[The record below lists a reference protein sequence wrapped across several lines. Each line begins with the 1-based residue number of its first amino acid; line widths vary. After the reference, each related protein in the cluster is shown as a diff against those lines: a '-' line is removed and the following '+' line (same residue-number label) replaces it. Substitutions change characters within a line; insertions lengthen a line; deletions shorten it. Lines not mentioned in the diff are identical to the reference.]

1 MSPPTIAQRRA
12 TFRALHQTGCF
23 VLPNPWDLGSARAL
37 EAMGFKALATSSAGH
52 AWSRARADGQLA
64 RDDALAHLREM
75 VQATSLPINADFESG
90 FGDTLEEL
98 ASSVGMAV
106 DTGVA
111 GLSIEDSTGN
121 PEAPLR
127 AMDEAAERMRVAR
140 AAIDAAGGD
149 TLLVGRAENFFVGV
163 PDLRD
168 AIARLQAYAAAGAD
182 CLYAPGIRTR
192 EQIAAVVAALAPK
205 PVNVL
210 VGWAS
215 ELGVADLAEL
225 GVRRISVGGALAR
238 TAWGGF
244 LQAARMIAEQG
255 RFDAFAG
262 TPTGTELNGL
272 FK

>member
-1 MSPPTIAQRRA
+1 MPGRGP
-12 TFRALHQTGCF
+12 
-23 VLPNPWDLGSARAL
+23 
-37 EAMGFKALATSSAGH
+37 
-52 AWSRARADGQLA
+52 ADGQLA

-90 FGDTLEEL
+90 FGATLEEL
-98 ASSVGMAV
+98 ATSVGLAV
-106 DTGVA
+106 ETGVA

-127 AMDEAAERMRVAR
+127 QMDEAERMRVAR

-163 PDLRD
+163 PDLHD
-168 AIARLQAYAAAGAD
+168 AIARLQAYAQAGAD